1 MLVAYVP
8 RLADQ
13 RLKDLL
19 DTFPAIMIN
28 GPRAVGKTTTARQ
41 LAVDAVKL
49 SDPNQA
55 AAFVA
60 DAASALKLFR
70 EPLLLDEWQEVPDV
84 LRAVADAVNED
95 WHPGRFILTGSVRA
109 GLEKKLWGG
118 TGRLIRLNMYGL
130 AQVEISGAATGH
142 QPFFDRLAKDD
153 PAVFQTP
160 GQRPTLP
167 EYIDLAM
174 RGGFPEVALRQLSP
188 AARDTWFD
196 SYLGQLLD
204 RDLQQL
210 SPRHN
215 PLKMREFFDALA
227 ANSAGIPLETTLY
240 SQANVTAVTARRYDR
255 LLQDVFVTE
264 QVPGWMRRRSARL
277 VAAKRRYVVDP
288 ALAASAY
295 GGTAQTI
302 LGDADLLGRTID
314 AFAVAQLRP
323 ELALAGTRSKVYHL
337 RTKGGRQ
344 EVDFV
349 LELPGGKI
357 LALEFKSAAAINKSD
372 AKHLLWLRDLVGT
385 NFVAGA
391 VFHTG
396 PSAFRLDAKVLA
408 LPISVIWGQ

>member
-1 MLVAYVP
+1 MAYVP

-19 DTFPAIMIN
+19 ETFPAILIN

-55 AAFVA
+55 APFVA
-60 DAASALKLFR
+60 DASAALKLFR

-95 WHPGRFILTGSVRA
+95 SRPSRFILTGSVRA
-109 GLEKKLWGG
+109 RLEKKLWSG

-130 AQVEISGAATGH
+130 TQVEIAGRATGYE
-142 QPFFDRLAKDD
+142 PFFDRLAKDD
-153 PAVFQTP
+153 PAVFQ
-160 GQRPTLP
+160 GSGKRPTLP

-174 RGGFPEVALRQLSP
+174 QGGFPEVALRRLKP

-196 SYLGQLLD
+196 SYLGQLVD

-215 PLKMREFFDALA
+215 PLKMREYLDALA
-227 ANSAGIPLETTLY
+227 ANSAGIPLDATLY
-240 SQANVTAVTARRYDR
+240 GQANVTAVTARRYDR
-255 LLQDVFVTE
+255 LLQDVFVSE
-264 QVPGWMRRRSARL
+264 QIPGWMRRRSARL
-277 VAAKRRYVVDP
+277 IAAKKRYVVDP
-288 ALAASAY
+288 ALAASAF
-295 GGTAQTI
+295 GGTGQTI
-302 LGDADLLGRTID
+302 LSDADLLGRTID
-314 AFAVAQLRP
+314 GFVVAQLRP
-323 ELALAGTRSKVYHL
+323 ELALAGTRNKVYHL

-344 EVDFV
+344 EVDLV
-349 LELPGGKI
+349 LERPGGKI
-357 LALEFKSAAAINKSD
+357 LALEFKAAAAVTKSD
-372 AKHLLWLRDLVGT
+372 AQHLLWLRDLVGA

-391 VFHTG
+391 VIHTG
-396 PSAFRLDAKVLA
+396 PAAFRLDAKVLA
-408 LPISVIWGQ
+408 LPISAIWGQ